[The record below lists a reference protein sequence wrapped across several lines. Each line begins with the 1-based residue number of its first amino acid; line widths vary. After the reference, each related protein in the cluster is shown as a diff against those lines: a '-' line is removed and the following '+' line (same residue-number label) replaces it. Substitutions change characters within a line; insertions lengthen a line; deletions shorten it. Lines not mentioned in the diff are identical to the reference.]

1 MGALYKEDAQK
12 KPTNLSINSDLLA
25 KSRKMQINL
34 SALLEAALTEKLAQ
48 AENEKWQTR
57 NKFAIVAYNKT
68 FDEQGCFSDSVR
80 DFY

>member
-48 AENEKWQTR
+48 AENEKWQAR
-57 NKFAIVAYNKT
+57 NKLAIVSYNNLI
-68 FDEQGCFSDSVR
+68 DEQGCFSDATR
-80 DFY
+80 DF